1 VVTPGTPPSGSA
13 VCVAW
18 TGRAV
23 PGPAR
28 REAKFVVEEYGGPDG
43 GLLDVRA
50 W

>member
-28 REAKFVVEEYGGPDG
+28 REAKLVWDVYGGPGGGDG
-43 GLLDVRA
+43 DVRA